1 MYFASVLASSSATVP
16 LGGMGTA
23 PHTPVEPS
31 LIFFT
36 RYASA
41 SFLDLYLAA
50 TSLYAGPTTFLSTV
64 WQLKQFFSFKSSCAS
79 AASRGPLA
87 AVNDAVNTA
96 AADRTRGFMKF
107 TGELNCASVRSAA
120 SA

>member
-1 MYFASVLASSSATVP
+1 MYFARVFASSSLTVP
-16 LGGMGTA
+16 FGGIGMG

-50 TSLYAGPTTFLSTV
+50 TSLYAGPTSFLSTV
-64 WQLKQFFSFKSSCAS
+64 WQLRQAFSFKSSCAS
-79 AASRGPLA
+79 AASEGPLA

-96 AADRTRGFMKF
+96 AAGSPRRFMEISAGGK
-107 TGELNCASVRSAA
+107 NVRADA
-120 SA
+120 T